1 MLNRSQVRKNLRI
14 LLFHRLDQIAN
25 LQNHVRM
32 GKFASI
38 FVIVLATSALVSK
51 KNYSATPRQG
61 LKMKSDLSRTY
72 YKTESVNAKR
82 LAYTAMET
90 GIREKMNCSPCSQG
104 NVTYCYLLTNM
115 SLYAKSTERC
125 LER

>member
-1 MLNRSQVRKNLRI
+1 
-14 LLFHRLDQIAN
+14 
-25 LQNHVRM
+25 M

-38 FVIVLATSALVSK
+38 FVIVLVTSALVSK
-51 KNYSATPRQG
+51 KKYSATPRQG
-61 LKMKSDLSRTY
+61 LKMKSDLSRAY

-90 GIREKMNCSPCSQG
+90 GIREKMNCSPCNKG